1 MEHQQHPR
9 TPSPPDADADH
20 VALIQAAWRRERPDL
35 DVSPLAVIGR
45 LHRLAARL
53 TGELA
58 LVYSRYGLGEGDFDV
73 LAALRRTGAPYE
85 RAPGELAAHTMVT
98 TGAMTKRI
106 DRLERAG
113 LVTRR
118 LAEGDRRG
126 RVVALTD
133 AGLRLIDEA
142 FTAHLRNEHRLLA
155 LLSPEEAAALQTLL
169 TAWQHRLDG
178 TAPGGT
184 APGGG
189 PAEFDCSPC

>member
-9 TPSPPDADADH
+9 TPSPPGADADH

-178 TAPGGT
+178 TEPD
-184 APGGG
+184 GG
-189 PAEFDCSPC
+189 PAQFDCSPG